1 MKRSLEKHMSHKLT
15 FKQNLLSF
23 RRTKI
28 VATLGPASSSPETLD
43 ALIAAGVDVFRLN
56 FSHGTHES
64 HAETFKRIQEAI
76 KRSGRH
82 VAVLGDLCGPKIR
95 VGHFA
100 DGPIELCEGKEITI
114 TVRKVAGT
122 SELIPSEYE
131 HLAKD
136 VKAGDRILMADG
148 TRELEVISVQDTEIL
163 CRVIRGGSLSDR
175 KGINLP
181 NIEISA
187 PSFTPKDRDDAA
199 FACELGV
206 DYLALSFVRSAED
219 VLEVKR
225 FIAEHGADIP
235 VMSKIEKPEA
245 IRNIDAILEASDA
258 IMIARGDLGVEM
270 PAEEIPLIQKELTR
284 MCICAN
290 KPVIVATQMLESM
303 ITAGTPTRAE
313 VTDVAWA
320 AMAGADA
327 VMLSGETSVGKYPV
341 EAVKTMDRI
350 VRMIEGYQANHDRFN
365 SVVSHEHLADYEN
378 EMSDQIL
385 EGLSRSAAKMSR
397 ELNAKA
403 IAVCAKTGLT
413 TRMVSEERP
422 NAPIIG
428 MSTDPKICA
437 RMSLYWGVYPVLV
450 NEDVIKAPWKFIAG
464 ILDKTGIYN
473 KTEDAGR
480 YVLLV
485 TLRDY
490 AMALTPSLK
499 ILVD

>member
-1 MKRSLEKHMSHKLT
+1 MHWRNIMSQPLE
-15 FKQNLLSF
+15 FKKNLLSF

-28 VATLGPASSSPETLD
+28 VVTQGPASSSPEVLD

-56 FSHGTHES
+56 FSHGSHES
-64 HAETFKRIQEAI
+64 HAESFRLIKEAI
-76 KRSGRH
+76 KRSGRN

-95 VGHFA
+95 VGHFEN
-100 DGPIELCEGKEITI
+100 GPIELVEGKTITI
-114 TVRKVAGT
+114 TVRKVPGN
-122 SELIPSEYE
+122 SNLIPSEYE

-148 TRELEVISVQDTEIL
+148 TRELRVESVDGTEIL
-163 CRVIRGGSLSDR
+163 CTVIRGGSLSDR

-187 PSFTPKDRDDAA
+187 PSFTEKDRDDAA
-199 FACELGV
+199 FACKLGV
-206 DYLALSFVRSAED
+206 DYIAMSFVRTAED
-219 VLEVKR
+219 VREVKR
-225 FIAEHGADIP
+225 FIAEQGADIP

-245 IRNIDAILEASDA
+245 IRNIEAILDASDA

-270 PAEEIPLIQKELTR
+270 PAEEIPLIQKELTH

-290 KPVIVATQMLESM
+290 KPVVVATQMLESM
-303 ITAGTPTRAE
+303 ISAGTPTRAE

-350 VRMIEGYQANHDRFN
+350 VRMIEGYQANNDRFR
-365 SVVSHEHLADYEN
+365 SVVKHEHLADYEN

-413 TRMVSEERP
+413 ARMVSEERP

-428 MSTDPKICA
+428 MSTDPRICA
-437 RMSLYWGVYPVLV
+437 RMSLYWGVLPVIV
-450 NEDVIKAPWKFIAG
+450 DEDVIKAPWKFVPG
-464 ILDKTGIYN
+464 ILANTGIYN
-473 KTEDAGR
+473 KSDDAGR

>member
-1 MKRSLEKHMSHKLT
+1 MSELFNLK
-15 FKQNLLSF
+15 KNLLSF

-28 VATLGPASSSPETLD
+28 VATQGPACSTPEVLD

-64 HAETFKRIQEAI
+64 HAESFRLIKEAI

-95 VGHFA
+95 VGHFEN
-100 DGPIELCEGKEITI
+100 GPIELVENTQVTI
-114 TVRKVAGT
+114 TVRKVMGH
-122 SELIPSEYE
+122 EGLIPSEYE
-131 HLAKD
+131 DLAKD

-148 TRELEVISVQDTEIL
+148 TRELRVDSVEDTEIL
-163 CRVIRGGSLSDR
+163 CTVIRGGTLSDR

-181 NIEISA
+181 NVAIST
-187 PSFTPKDRDDAA
+187 PSFTDKDKDDAA
-199 FACELGV
+199 FACKLGV
-206 DYLALSFVRSAED
+206 DYLALSFVRSAKD
-219 VLEVKR
+219 VLELKQ
-225 FIAEHGADIP
+225 FIADHGADIP

-245 IRNIDAILEASDA
+245 VQDIEAILDASDA

-284 MCICAN
+284 LAIDAN
-290 KPVIVATQMLESM
+290 KPVVVATQMLESM
-303 ITAGTPTRAE
+303 ISAGTPTRAE

-341 EAVKTMDRI
+341 EAVKTMNRI
-350 VRMIEGYQANHDRFN
+350 VHMIEGYQAHSDRFL
-365 SVVSHEHLADYEN
+365 SLISHENLADCEN
-378 EMSDQIL
+378 DMSSQLL
-385 EGLSRSAAKMSR
+385 EGLSRSATKMAR

-403 IAVCAKTGLT
+403 VAVCAKTGTT
-413 TRMVSEERP
+413 TRMVSAERP
-422 NAPIIG
+422 HAPIIG
-428 MSTDPKICA
+428 MSTDERICA
-437 RMSLYWGVYPVLV
+437 RMSLYWGVYPVMV
-450 NEDVIKAPWKFIAG
+450 NDEVIKTPWKYVSE
-464 ILDKTGIYN
+464 ILKNTKLYN
-473 KTEDAGR
+473 DTDDVGR
-480 YVLLV
+480 YVVLV

-490 AMALTPSLK
+490 SMALTPSLK